1 MQRSWDRTNHCVTLF
16 RGRVLFLL
24 VGFLPAHTTPE
35 HKLSKLD
42 DSIDKFRQSLRL
54 DSENKTDVEFNLAQA
69 LHLRSEILQETSEI
83 ENAYGQSALGKL
95 QGWREI

>member
-1 MQRSWDRTNHCVTLF
+1 
-16 RGRVLFLL
+16 
-24 VGFLPAHTTPE
+24 
-35 HKLSKLD
+35 
-42 DSIDKFRQSLRL
+42 L